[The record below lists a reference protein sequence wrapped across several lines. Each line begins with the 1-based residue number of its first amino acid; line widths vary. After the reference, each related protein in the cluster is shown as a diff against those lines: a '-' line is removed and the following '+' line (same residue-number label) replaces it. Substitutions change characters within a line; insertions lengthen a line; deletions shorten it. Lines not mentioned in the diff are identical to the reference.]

1 MNKMQKLTCAKV
13 LKVIFYLL
21 GFPLLMLFVAKDSMI
36 FFNEGAFSE
45 TAKNGITAALVLWAG
60 FTLLQIGLYLVLKK
74 QQAVRTIILVILAVA
89 LMLAPIAGLDI
100 RNEKELDKIRT
111 EYSDKGVKVENYSLQ
126 KQWFNALS
134 ANKRESGYAY
144 KLNERVDNVIRTYG
158 LSEYYPKM
166 YRERT
171 QLNTAVAYYQ
181 VGGLDGEM
189 IKVTGDNIDGLFDSL
204 KAQSPYAYNPNGLL
218 YDGYIFGVENAL
230 ELLIKYNEYAKLT
243 VYRRSSTYIGTEK
256 YADAFKE
263 GCYVLKDGAYVTMK
277 AAGEAFCKQPGTI
290 YYEKLSIADAY
301 KAMVKDIKDSE
312 TNSSKYESDAW
323 YNYFNDNTEI
333 LDTRTGKMTNY
344 STLRIEEDNYRLTD
358 SRLNAVLG
366 TLFEY
371 LGMNPAINKLLNGLN
386 LDGIIGLVNALLQE
400 NGADLTSGDIGNVVS
415 QLLYGYNNG
424 KGGETTGLAYPVQ
437 YLFGNLNLSDKN
449 VFKSTGETAY
459 EYDDEGHLVYEV
471 DASGNTTDIP
481 KLTGKT
487 GTVYVITYSDS
498 GKKNPDGTP
507 ILNATVNRAEFDTT
521 KMSPLPEKAADI
533 KTGTVYTTG
542 DIFKEVKLN
551 ANYSAY
557 VENLEKNKNP
567 NTAALVDIIKSLQPA
582 LGLVGGLL
590 NLNDIIGGLVS
601 GLDVSA
607 ILAKIAP
614 DLDLNAILTQILSKI
629 DLTGVTVEGVQ
640 KLLDT
645 VLGEL
650 SFYSHPLL
658 KKCWQSDFVS
668 DTDKALATTAGTTVD
683 MSDYAWVK
691 YTCEDFGITSGCAL
705 AAKGGLLTGKTIGNG
720 TSADAAISLADC
732 YQLQAD
738 IAYQPEMYPLLA
750 ARRYFSIWAG
760 ILAMS
765 IFLST
770 YFHNKER
777 LYAYEIAL
785 NGGEY

>member
-45 TAKNGITAALVLWAG
+45 TAKNGITAALILWAG

-144 KLNERVDNVIRTYG
+144 KLNDRVDNVIRTYG

-189 IKVTGDNIDGLFDSL
+189 IKVTGDNINGLFDSL

-371 LGMNPAINKLLNGLN
+371 LGMNPAINKLLDSLKAQQL
-386 LDGIIGLVNALLQE
+386 LDLVNSLLKE
-400 NGADLTSGDIGNVVS
+400 NGADLSSGDIGNVVS

-424 KGGETTGLAYPVQ
+424 KEGGETTGLALPAQ
-437 YLFGNLNLSDKN
+437 YLFGNLDFTSKE
-449 VFKSTGETAY
+449 VYKSTGKNAFKVGALA
-459 EYDDEGHLVYEV
+459 DEV
-471 DASGNTTDIP
+471 
-481 KLTGKT
+481 
-487 GTVYVITYSDS
+487 VYVTTYSDS
-498 GKKNPDGTP
+498 GEVNDDGTP
-507 ILNATVNRAEFDTT
+507 ILTAKITRETFDAATMKQRPTTNAEIVLGQ
-521 KMSPLPEKAADI
+521 K
-533 KTGTVYTTG
+533 YTTG
-542 DIFKEVKLN
+542 DTYAKTDLGTAYTAYKTKLE
-551 ANYSAY
+551 SD
-557 VENLEKNKNP
+557 NKNP

-590 NLNDIIGGLVS
+590 NLNDIIGGLVP
-601 GLDVSA
+601 GLDVA
-607 ILAKIAP
+607 RILKAIAP
-614 DLDLNAILTQILSKI
+614 DLDLNAILTQVLGKI
-629 DLTGVTVEGVQ
+629 DLTGVTVGDVQ
-640 KLLDT
+640 ELLDT

-720 TSADAAISLADC
+720 TPADAAISLADC

-738 IAYQPEMYPLLA
+738 IAYQPDMYPLLA

-770 YFHNKER
+770 YFHNKEK

>member
-89 LMLAPIAGLDI
+89 LMLAPIAGLDV

-134 ANKRESGYAY
+134 ADKRKSGYAY
-144 KLNERVDNVIRTYG
+144 LLNERVDNVIKTYG

-171 QLNTAVAYYQ
+171 QFNTAVAYYQ

-204 KAQSPYAYNPNGLL
+204 QSQSPYAYNPNGLL

-243 VYRRSSTYIGTEK
+243 VYRPTK
-256 YADAFKE
+256 YTVADYAEAFNA

-277 AAGEAFCKQPGTI
+277 AAGETFSKQPGTV
-290 YYEKLSIADAY
+290 YYEKLAIADAY
-301 KAMVKDIKDSE
+301 KKMVSE
-312 TNSSKYESDAW
+312 IEESATNASAYESDAW
-323 YNYFNDNTEI
+323 YNYTNDITEI
-333 LDTRTGKMTNY
+333 LDTRSGKMTNY

-371 LGMNPAINKLLNGLN
+371 LGMNPAINKLLDSLKAQQL
-386 LDGIIGLVNALLQE
+386 LDLVNSLLKE
-400 NGADLTSGDIGNVVS
+400 NSADLSSGDIGNVVS

-424 KGGETTGLAYPVQ
+424 KGGETTGLALPVQ
-437 YLFGNLNLSDKN
+437 YLFGNLDFTSKE
-449 VFKSTGETAY
+449 VYKSTGKNAFKVGALA
-459 EYDDEGHLVYEV
+459 DEV
-471 DASGNTTDIP
+471 
-481 KLTGKT
+481 
-487 GTVYVITYSDS
+487 VYVTTYTDS
-498 GKKNPDGTP
+498 GEVNDDGTP
-507 ILNATVNRAEFDTT
+507 VLTAKITREAFDAATMKQSPKTIAEIV
-521 KMSPLPEKAADI
+521 PEQK
-533 KTGTVYTTG
+533 YTTG
-542 DIFKEVKLN
+542 DTYAKTKLGT
-551 ANYSAY
+551 AY
-557 VENLEKNKNP
+557 TAYKTKLESDNNNP

-590 NLNDIIGGLVS
+590 NLNDIIGGLVP
-601 GLDVSA
+601 GLDIPA
-607 ILAKIAP
+607 ILKAIAP
-614 DLDLNAILTQILSKI
+614 DLDLNAILTQVLSKI
-629 DLTGVTVEGVQ
+629 DLTGVTVDDVQ

-683 MSDYAWVK
+683 MSDYAWIK

-705 AAKGGLLTGKTIGNG
+705 VAKGGLLTGKTIGNG

-738 IAYQPEMYPLLA
+738 IAYQPNMYPLLA

-770 YFHNKER
+770 YFHNKEK

>member
-74 QQAVRTIILVILAVA
+74 QQAARTIILVILAVA
-89 LMLAPIAGLDI
+89 LMLAPVAGLDI

-134 ANKRESGYAY
+134 ADKRESGYAY

-204 KAQSPYAYNPNGLL
+204 QSQSPYAYNPNGLL

-243 VYRRSSTYIGTEK
+243 VYRPTK
-256 YADAFKE
+256 YTVADYAEAFNA
-263 GCYVLKDGAYVTMK
+263 GCYVIKDGAYVTMK
-277 AAGEAFCKQPGTI
+277 AAGETFSKQPGTI
-290 YYEKLSIADAY
+290 YYESLSIADAY
-301 KAMVKDIKDSE
+301 KKMVSE
-312 TNSSKYESDAW
+312 IEESATNASAYESDAW
-323 YNYFNDNTEI
+323 YNYTNDITEI

-371 LGMNPAINKLLNGLN
+371 LGMNPAINKLLDSLKAQQL
-386 LDGIIGLVNALLQE
+386 LDLVNSLLKD
-400 NGADLTSGDIGNVVS
+400 NDADLSSGDIGNVVS

-424 KGGETTGLAYPVQ
+424 KGGETTGLALPAQ
-437 YLFGNLNLSDKN
+437 YLFGNLNFTSKE
-449 VFKSTGETAY
+449 VYKSTGKNAFKVGATA
-459 EYDDEGHLVYEV
+459 DEV
-471 DASGNTTDIP
+471 
-481 KLTGKT
+481 
-487 GTVYVITYSDS
+487 VYVTTYTDT
-498 GKKNPDGTP
+498 GEVNDDGTP
-507 ILNATVNRAEFDTT
+507 VLTAKITREAFDNATM
-521 KMSPLPEKAADI
+521 KQPP
-533 KTGTVYTTG
+533 KTNEEIVPGQKYTTG
-542 DIFKEVKLN
+542 DTYAKTDLGTAYTAYKTKLE
-551 ANYSAY
+551 SD
-557 VENLEKNKNP
+557 NKNP

-590 NLNDIIGGLVS
+590 DLNDIIGGLVP
-601 GLDVSA
+601 GLDVA
-607 ILAKIAP
+607 GILKAIAP
-614 DLDLNAILTQILSKI
+614 DLDLNAILTQILGKI

-668 DTDKALATTAGTTVD
+668 DTDKALATTSGTTVD

-770 YFHNKER
+770 YFHNKEK

>member
-74 QQAVRTIILVILAVA
+74 QQAVRTIILVVLAVA

-134 ANKRESGYAY
+134 ADKRESGYAY

-189 IKVTGDNIDGLFDSL
+189 IKVTGENINGLFDSL
-204 KAQSPYAYNPNGLL
+204 KTQSPYAYNPNGLL
-218 YDGYIFGVENAL
+218 YDGYVFGVENAL

-243 VYRRSSTYIGTEK
+243 VYRPTK
-256 YADAFKE
+256 YTVADYAEAFSA
-263 GCYVLKDGAYVTMK
+263 GCYVIKDGAYVTMK
-277 AAGEAFCKQPGTI
+277 AAGETFSKQPGTV
-290 YYEKLSIADAY
+290 YYEKLAIADAY
-301 KAMVKDIKDSE
+301 KKMVSE
-312 TNSSKYESDAW
+312 IEESATNASAYESDAW
-323 YNYFNDNTEI
+323 YNYTNDITEI

-371 LGMNPAINKLLNGLN
+371 LGMNPAINKLLDSLKAQQL
-386 LDGIIGLVNALLQE
+386 LDLVNSLLQE
-400 NGADLTSGDIGNVVS
+400 NGADLSSGDIGNVVS

-424 KGGETTGLAYPVQ
+424 KGGETTGLALPAQ
-437 YLFGNLNLSDKN
+437 YLFGNLDFTSKE
-449 VFKSTGETAY
+449 VYKSTGKNAFKVGALA
-459 EYDDEGHLVYEV
+459 DEV
-471 DASGNTTDIP
+471 
-481 KLTGKT
+481 
-487 GTVYVITYSDS
+487 VYVTTYTDS
-498 GKKNPDGTP
+498 GEVNDDGTP
-507 ILNATVNRAEFDTT
+507 VLTAKITREAFDNATMKQLPKTSAEIV
-521 KMSPLPEKAADI
+521 PEQK
-533 KTGTVYTTG
+533 YTTG
-542 DIFKEVKLN
+542 DTYAKTKLGT
-551 ANYSAY
+551 AY
-557 VENLEKNKNP
+557 TAYKTKLESDNKNP

-590 NLNDIIGGLVS
+590 DLNDIIGGLVP
-601 GLDVSA
+601 GLDVA
-607 ILAKIAP
+607 GILKAIAP
-614 DLDLNAILTQILSKI
+614 DLDLNAILTQILGKI

-705 AAKGGLLTGKTIGNG
+705 VAKGGLLTGKTIGNG

-738 IAYQPEMYPLLA
+738 IAYQPDMYPLLA

-770 YFHNKER
+770 YFHNKEK

>member
-134 ANKRESGYAY
+134 ADKRESGYAY
-144 KLNERVDNVIRTYG
+144 KLNDRVDNVIRTYG

-189 IKVTGDNIDGLFDSL
+189 IKVTGDNINGLFDSL
-204 KAQSPYAYNPNGLL
+204 KTQSPYAYNPNGLL

-243 VYRRSSTYIGTEK
+243 VYRPTK
-256 YADAFKE
+256 YTVADYAEAFSA
-263 GCYVLKDGAYVTMK
+263 GCYVINNDGAYVTMK

-290 YYEKLSIADAY
+290 YYEQLAIADAY
-301 KAMVKDIKDSE
+301 KKMVSE
-312 TNSSKYESDAW
+312 IEESATNASAYESDAW
-323 YNYFNDNTEI
+323 YNYTNDITEI

-371 LGMNPAINKLLNGLN
+371 LGMNPAINKLLDSLKAQQL
-386 LDGIIGLVNALLQE
+386 LDLVNSLLKE
-400 NGADLTSGDIGNVVS
+400 NGADLSSGDIGNVVS

-424 KGGETTGLAYPVQ
+424 KGGETTGLALPAQ
-437 YLFGNLNLSDKN
+437 YLFGNLDFTSKE
-449 VFKSTGETAY
+449 VYKSTGKNAFKVGATA
-459 EYDDEGHLVYEV
+459 DEV
-471 DASGNTTDIP
+471 
-481 KLTGKT
+481 
-487 GTVYVITYSDS
+487 VYVTTYTDS
-498 GKKNPDGTP
+498 GEVNDDGTP
-507 ILNATVNRAEFDTT
+507 VLTAKITREAFDNATMKQLPKTSAEIV
-521 KMSPLPEKAADI
+521 PEQK
-533 KTGTVYTTG
+533 YTTG
-542 DIFKEVKLN
+542 DTYAKTKLGT
-551 ANYSAY
+551 AY
-557 VENLEKNKNP
+557 TAYKTKLESDNKNP

-590 NLNDIIGGLVS
+590 DLNDIIGGLVP
-601 GLDVSA
+601 GLDVA
-607 ILAKIAP
+607 GILKAIAP
-614 DLDLNAILTQILSKI
+614 DLDLNAILTQILGKI

-738 IAYQPEMYPLLA
+738 IAYQPDMYPLLA

-770 YFHNKER
+770 YFHNKEK

>member
-74 QQAVRTIILVILAVA
+74 QQAVRTIILVVLAVA

-134 ANKRESGYAY
+134 ADKRESGYAY

-189 IKVTGDNIDGLFDSL
+189 IKVTGENINGLFDSL
-204 KAQSPYAYNPNGLL
+204 KTQSPYAYNPNGLL
-218 YDGYIFGVENAL
+218 YDGYVFGVENAL

-243 VYRRSSTYIGTEK
+243 VYRPTK
-256 YADAFKE
+256 YTVADYAEAFSA
-263 GCYVLKDGAYVTMK
+263 GCYVIKDGAYVTMK
-277 AAGEAFCKQPGTI
+277 AAGETFSKQPGTI
-290 YYEKLSIADAY
+290 YYESLSIADAY
-301 KAMVKDIKDSE
+301 KKMVSE
-312 TNSSKYESDAW
+312 IEESATNASAYESDAW
-323 YNYFNDNTEI
+323 YNYTNDITEI

-371 LGMNPAINKLLNGLN
+371 LGMNPAINKLLDSLKAQQL
-386 LDGIIGLVNALLQE
+386 LDLVNSLLKE
-400 NGADLTSGDIGNVVS
+400 NGADLSSGDIGNVVS

-424 KGGETTGLAYPVQ
+424 KGGETTGLALPAQ
-437 YLFGNLNLSDKN
+437 YLFGNLDFTSKE
-449 VFKSTGETAY
+449 VYKSTGKNAFKVGALA
-459 EYDDEGHLVYEV
+459 DEV
-471 DASGNTTDIP
+471 
-481 KLTGKT
+481 
-487 GTVYVITYSDS
+487 VYVTTYTDS
-498 GKKNPDGTP
+498 GEVNDDGTP
-507 ILNATVNRAEFDTT
+507 VLTAKITREAFDNATMKQLPKTSAEIV
-521 KMSPLPEKAADI
+521 PEQK
-533 KTGTVYTTG
+533 YTTG
-542 DIFKEVKLN
+542 DTYAKTKLGT
-551 ANYSAY
+551 AY
-557 VENLEKNKNP
+557 TAYKTKLESDNKNP

-590 NLNDIIGGLVS
+590 DLNDIIGGLVP
-601 GLDVSA
+601 GLDVA
-607 ILAKIAP
+607 GILKAIAP
-614 DLDLNAILTQILSKI
+614 DLDLNAILTQILGKI

-738 IAYQPEMYPLLA
+738 IAYQPDMYPLLA

-770 YFHNKER
+770 YFHNKEK

>member
-74 QQAVRTIILVILAVA
+74 QQAARTIILVILAVT
-89 LMLAPIAGLDI
+89 LMLAPVAGLDA

-126 KQWFNALS
+126 KQWFNAIS

-181 VGGLDGEM
+181 IGGLDGEM

-204 KAQSPYAYNPNGLL
+204 QSQSPYAYNPNGLL

-243 VYRRSSTYIGTEK
+243 VYRPTK
-256 YADAFKE
+256 YTVADYAEAFNA
-263 GCYVLKDGAYVTMK
+263 GCYVIKDGAYVTMK
-277 AAGEAFCKQPGTI
+277 AAGETFSKQPGTI
-290 YYEKLSIADAY
+290 YYESLSIADAY
-301 KAMVKDIKDSE
+301 KKMVSE
-312 TNSSKYESDAW
+312 IEESATNASAYESDAW
-323 YNYFNDNTEI
+323 YNYTNDITEI

-371 LGMNPAINKLLNGLN
+371 LGMNPAINKLLDSLKAQQL
-386 LDGIIGLVNALLQE
+386 LDLVNSLLKD
-400 NGADLTSGDIGNVVS
+400 NDADLSSGDIGNVVS

-424 KGGETTGLAYPVQ
+424 KGGETTGLALPAQ
-437 YLFGNLNLSDKN
+437 YLFGNLNFTSKE
-449 VFKSTGETAY
+449 VYKSTGKNAFKVGATA
-459 EYDDEGHLVYEV
+459 DEV
-471 DASGNTTDIP
+471 
-481 KLTGKT
+481 
-487 GTVYVITYSDS
+487 VYVTTYTDT
-498 GKKNPDGTP
+498 GEVNDDGTP
-507 ILNATVNRAEFDTT
+507 VLTAKITREAFDNATM
-521 KMSPLPEKAADI
+521 KQPP
-533 KTGTVYTTG
+533 KTNEEIVPGQKYTTG
-542 DIFKEVKLN
+542 DTYAKTDLGTAYTAYKTKLE
-551 ANYSAY
+551 SD
-557 VENLEKNKNP
+557 NKNP

-590 NLNDIIGGLVS
+590 DLNDIIGGLVP
-601 GLDVSA
+601 GLDVA
-607 ILAKIAP
+607 GILKTIAP
-614 DLDLNAILTQILSKI
+614 DLDLNAILTQILGKI

-705 AAKGGLLTGKTIGNG
+705 IAKGGLLTGKTIGNG

-770 YFHNKER
+770 YFHNKEK

>member
-74 QQAVRTIILVILAVA
+74 QQAARTIILVILAVA
-89 LMLAPIAGLDI
+89 LMLAPVAGLDI

-134 ANKRESGYAY
+134 ADKRESGYAY

-204 KAQSPYAYNPNGLL
+204 QSQSPYAYNPNGLL

-243 VYRRSSTYIGTEK
+243 VYRPTK
-256 YADAFKE
+256 YTVADYAEAFSA
-263 GCYVLKDGAYVTMK
+263 GCYVIKDGAYVTMK
-277 AAGEAFCKQPGTI
+277 AAGETFSKQPGTV
-290 YYEKLSIADAY
+290 YYEKLAIADAY
-301 KAMVKDIKDSE
+301 KKMVSE
-312 TNSSKYESDAW
+312 IEESATNASAYESDAW
-323 YNYFNDNTEI
+323 YNYTNDITEI
-333 LDTRTGKMTNY
+333 LDTRSGKMTNY

-371 LGMNPAINKLLNGLN
+371 LGMNPAINKLLDSLKAQQL
-386 LDGIIGLVNALLQE
+386 LDLVNSLLKE
-400 NGADLTSGDIGNVVS
+400 NGADLSSGDIGNVVS

-424 KGGETTGLAYPVQ
+424 KGGETTGLALPAQ
-437 YLFGNLNLSDKN
+437 YLFGNLNFTSKE
-449 VFKSTGETAY
+449 VYKSTGKNAFKVGATA
-459 EYDDEGHLVYEV
+459 DEV
-471 DASGNTTDIP
+471 
-481 KLTGKT
+481 
-487 GTVYVITYSDS
+487 VYVTTYTDT
-498 GKKNPDGTP
+498 GEVNDDGTP
-507 ILNATVNRAEFDTT
+507 VLTAKITREAFDNATM
-521 KMSPLPEKAADI
+521 KQPP
-533 KTGTVYTTG
+533 KTNEEIVPGQKYTTG
-542 DIFKEVKLN
+542 DTYAKTKLGT
-551 ANYSAY
+551 AY
-557 VENLEKNKNP
+557 TAYKTKLESDNKNP

-590 NLNDIIGGLVS
+590 DLNDIIGGLVP
-601 GLDVSA
+601 GLDVA
-607 ILAKIAP
+607 GILKAIAP
-614 DLDLNAILTQILSKI
+614 DLDLNAILTQILGKI

-738 IAYQPEMYPLLA
+738 IAYQPDMYPLLA

-770 YFHNKER
+770 YFHNKEK

>member
-74 QQAVRTIILVILAVA
+74 QQAARTIILVILAVT
-89 LMLAPIAGLDI
+89 LMLAPVAGLDA

-126 KQWFNALS
+126 KQWFNAIS

-144 KLNERVDNVIRTYG
+144 KLNDRVDNVIRTYG

-189 IKVTGDNIDGLFDSL
+189 IKVTADNISGLFDSL
-204 KAQSPYAYNPNGLL
+204 KTQSPYAYNPNGLL

-243 VYRRSSTYIGTEK
+243 VYRPTK
-256 YADAFKE
+256 YTVADYAEAFSA
-263 GCYVLKDGAYVTMK
+263 GCYVIKDGAYVTMK
-277 AAGEAFCKQPGTI
+277 AAGETFSKQPGTI
-290 YYEKLSIADAY
+290 YYEQLAIADAY
-301 KAMVKDIKDSE
+301 KKMVSE
-312 TNSSKYESDAW
+312 IEESATNASAYESDAW
-323 YNYFNDNTEI
+323 YNYTNDITEI

-371 LGMNPAINKLLNGLN
+371 LGMNPAINKLLDSLKAQQL
-386 LDGIIGLVNALLQE
+386 LDLVNSLLKD
-400 NGADLTSGDIGNVVS
+400 NDADLSSGDIGNVVS

-424 KGGETTGLAYPVQ
+424 KGGETTGLALPAQ
-437 YLFGNLNLSDKN
+437 YLFGNLDFTSKE
-449 VFKSTGETAY
+449 VYKSTGKNAFKVGATA
-459 EYDDEGHLVYEV
+459 DEV
-471 DASGNTTDIP
+471 
-481 KLTGKT
+481 
-487 GTVYVITYSDS
+487 VYVTTYTDT
-498 GKKNPDGTP
+498 GEVNDDGTP
-507 ILNATVNRAEFDTT
+507 VLTAKITREAFDNATM
-521 KMSPLPEKAADI
+521 KQSP
-533 KTGTVYTTG
+533 KTNEEIVPGQKYTTG
-542 DIFKEVKLN
+542 DTYAKTDLGTAYTAYKTKLE
-551 ANYSAY
+551 SD
-557 VENLEKNKNP
+557 NKNP

-590 NLNDIIGGLVS
+590 DLNDIIGGLVP
-601 GLDVSA
+601 GLDVA
-607 ILAKIAP
+607 GILKAIAP
-614 DLDLNAILTQILSKI
+614 DLDLNAILTQILGKI

-650 SFYSHPLL
+650 SFCSHPLL

-705 AAKGGLLTGKTIGNG
+705 IAKGGLLTGKTIGNG

-738 IAYQPEMYPLLA
+738 IAYQPDMYPLLA

-770 YFHNKER
+770 YFHNKEK

>member
-89 LMLAPIAGLDI
+89 LMLAPIAGLDV

-134 ANKRESGYAY
+134 ADKRKSGYAY
-144 KLNERVDNVIRTYG
+144 LLNERVDNVIKTYG

-166 YRERT
+166 YRERP
-171 QLNTAVAYYQ
+171 QHNTAVAYYQ

-204 KAQSPYAYNPNGLL
+204 QSQSPYAYNPNGLL

-243 VYRRSSTYIGTEK
+243 VYRPTK
-256 YADAFKE
+256 YTVADYAEAFNA

-277 AAGEAFCKQPGTI
+277 AAGETFSKQPGTV
-290 YYEKLSIADAY
+290 YYEKLAIADAY
-301 KAMVKDIKDSE
+301 KKMVSEIKESA
-312 TNSSKYESDAW
+312 TNASAYESDAW
-323 YNYFNDNTEI
+323 YNYTNDITEI

-371 LGMNPAINKLLNGLN
+371 LGMNPAINKLLDSLKAQQL
-386 LDGIIGLVNALLQE
+386 LDLINSLLKE
-400 NGADLTSGDIGNVVS
+400 NSADLSSGDIGNVVS

-424 KGGETTGLAYPVQ
+424 KGGETTGLALPVQ
-437 YLFGNLNLSDKN
+437 YLFGNLDFTSKE
-449 VFKSTGETAY
+449 VYKSTGKNAFKVGALA
-459 EYDDEGHLVYEV
+459 DEV
-471 DASGNTTDIP
+471 
-481 KLTGKT
+481 
-487 GTVYVITYSDS
+487 VYVTTYTDS
-498 GKKNPDGTP
+498 GEVNDDGTP
-507 ILNATVNRAEFDTT
+507 VLTAKITREAFDNATM
-521 KMSPLPEKAADI
+521 KQLP
-533 KTGTVYTTG
+533 KTNEEIVPGQKYTTG
-542 DIFKEVKLN
+542 DTYAKTKLGT
-551 ANYSAY
+551 AY
-557 VENLEKNKNP
+557 TAYKTKLESDNKNP

-590 NLNDIIGGLVS
+590 DLNDIIGGLVP
-601 GLDVSA
+601 GLDVA
-607 ILAKIAP
+607 GILKAIAP
-614 DLDLNAILTQILSKI
+614 DLDLNAILTQILGKI

-650 SFYSHPLL
+650 SFCSHPLL

-668 DTDKALATTAGTTVD
+668 DSDKALATTAGTTVD

-705 AAKGGLLTGKTIGNG
+705 VAKGGLLTGKTIGNG

-738 IAYQPEMYPLLA
+738 IAYQPNMYPLLA

-770 YFHNKER
+770 YFHNKEK

>member
-74 QQAVRTIILVILAVA
+74 QQAARTIILVVLAVA
-89 LMLAPIAGLDI
+89 LMLAPVAGLDI

-126 KQWFNALS
+126 KQWFNAIS
-134 ANKRESGYAY
+134 ANKRTSGYAY

-204 KAQSPYAYNPNGLL
+204 QSQSPYAYNPNGLL

-243 VYRRSSTYIGTEK
+243 VYRPTK
-256 YADAFKE
+256 YTVADYAEAFNA
-263 GCYVLKDGAYVTMK
+263 GCYVIKDGAYVTMK
-277 AAGEAFCKQPGTI
+277 AAGETFSKQPGTI
-290 YYEKLSIADAY
+290 YYESLSIADAY
-301 KAMVKDIKDSE
+301 KKMVSE
-312 TNSSKYESDAW
+312 IEESATNASAYESDAW
-323 YNYFNDNTEI
+323 YNYTNDITEI

-371 LGMNPAINKLLNGLN
+371 LGMNPAINKLLDSLKAQQL
-386 LDGIIGLVNALLQE
+386 LDLVNSLLKD
-400 NGADLTSGDIGNVVS
+400 NDADLSSGDIGNVVS

-424 KGGETTGLAYPVQ
+424 KGGETTGLALPAQ
-437 YLFGNLNLSDKN
+437 YLFGNLDFTSKE
-449 VFKSTGETAY
+449 VYKSTGKNAFKVGATA
-459 EYDDEGHLVYEV
+459 DEV
-471 DASGNTTDIP
+471 
-481 KLTGKT
+481 
-487 GTVYVITYSDS
+487 VYVTTYTDTGEVNDDGSPVLTATITREAFD
-498 GKKNPDGTP
+498 
-507 ILNATVNRAEFDTT
+507 NATMKQPPKTSAEIVPGQ
-521 KMSPLPEKAADI
+521 K
-533 KTGTVYTTG
+533 YTTG
-542 DIFKEVKLN
+542 DTYAKTKLGT
-551 ANYSAY
+551 AY
-557 VENLEKNKNP
+557 TAYKTKLESDNKNP

-590 NLNDIIGGLVS
+590 DLNDIIGGLVP
-601 GLDVSA
+601 GLDVA
-607 ILAKIAP
+607 GILKAIAP
-614 DLDLNAILTQILSKI
+614 DLDLNAILTQILGKI

-738 IAYQPEMYPLLA
+738 IAYQPDMYPLLA

-770 YFHNKER
+770 YFHNKEK

>member
-144 KLNERVDNVIRTYG
+144 KLNDRVDNVIRTYG

-204 KAQSPYAYNPNGLL
+204 QSQSPYAYNPNGLL

-243 VYRRSSTYIGTEK
+243 VYRPTK
-256 YADAFKE
+256 YTVADYAEAFNA
-263 GCYVLKDGAYVTMK
+263 GCYVIKDGAYVTMK
-277 AAGEAFCKQPGTI
+277 AAGETFSKQPGTI
-290 YYEKLSIADAY
+290 YYESLSIADAY
-301 KAMVKDIKDSE
+301 KKMVSE
-312 TNSSKYESDAW
+312 IEESATNASAYESDAW
-323 YNYFNDNTEI
+323 YNYTNDITEI

-371 LGMNPAINKLLNGLN
+371 LGMNPAINKLLDSLKAQQL
-386 LDGIIGLVNALLQE
+386 LDLVNSLLKD
-400 NGADLTSGDIGNVVS
+400 NDADLSSGDIGNVVS

-424 KGGETTGLAYPVQ
+424 KGGETTGLALPAQ
-437 YLFGNLNLSDKN
+437 YLFGNLNFTSKE
-449 VFKSTGETAY
+449 VYKSTGKNAFKVGATA
-459 EYDDEGHLVYEV
+459 DEV
-471 DASGNTTDIP
+471 
-481 KLTGKT
+481 
-487 GTVYVITYSDS
+487 VYVTTYTDS
-498 GKKNPDGTP
+498 GEVNDDGTP
-507 ILNATVNRAEFDTT
+507 VLTAKITREAFDNATMKQLPKTSAEIVPGQ
-521 KMSPLPEKAADI
+521 K
-533 KTGTVYTTG
+533 YTTG
-542 DIFKEVKLN
+542 DTYAKTKLGT
-551 ANYSAY
+551 AY
-557 VENLEKNKNP
+557 TAYKTKLESDNKNP

-590 NLNDIIGGLVS
+590 DLNDIIGGLVPE
-601 GLDVSA
+601 LDVA
-607 ILAKIAP
+607 GILKAIAP
-614 DLDLNAILTQILSKI
+614 DLDLNAILTQILGKI

-705 AAKGGLLTGKTIGNG
+705 VAKGGLLTGKTIGNG

-770 YFHNKER
+770 YFHNKEK

>member
-218 YDGYIFGVENAL
+218 YDGYIFGVENVL

-243 VYRRSSTYIGTEK
+243 VYRPTK
-256 YADAFKE
+256 YTVADYAEAFNA
-263 GCYVLKDGAYVTMK
+263 GCYVINNDGAYVTMK
-277 AAGEAFCKQPGTI
+277 AAGETFCKQPGTI
-290 YYEKLSIADAY
+290 YYEQLAIADAY
-301 KAMVKDIKDSE
+301 KKMVSE
-312 TNSSKYESDAW
+312 IEASATNASAYESDAW
-323 YNYFNDNTEI
+323 YNYTNDITKIFDPRVKSNIE
-333 LDTRTGKMTNY
+333 DENY
-344 STLRIEEDNYRLTD
+344 TVYSKLRIEEDNYRLTD

-371 LGMNPAINKLLNGLN
+371 LGMNPAINKLLDSLKAQQL
-386 LDGIIGLVNALLQE
+386 LDLVNSLLKE
-400 NGADLTSGDIGNVVS
+400 NGADLSSGDIGNVVS

-424 KGGETTGLAYPVQ
+424 KGGETTGLALPAQ
-437 YLFGNLNLSDKN
+437 YLFGNLNFTSKE
-449 VFKSTGETAY
+449 VYKSTGKNAFKVGALA
-459 EYDDEGHLVYEV
+459 DEV
-471 DASGNTTDIP
+471 
-481 KLTGKT
+481 
-487 GTVYVITYSDS
+487 VYVTTYTDS
-498 GKKNPDGTP
+498 GEVNDDGTP
-507 ILNATVNRAEFDTT
+507 ILTAKITRETFDNATMKQPPKTNAEIVPGQ
-521 KMSPLPEKAADI
+521 K
-533 KTGTVYTTG
+533 YTTG
-542 DIFKEVKLN
+542 DTYAKTDLGTAYKAYETKLKN
-551 ANYSAY
+551 D
-557 VENLEKNKNP
+557 NKNP

-607 ILAKIAP
+607 ILKAIAP

-640 KLLDT
+640 KILDT

-720 TSADAAISLADC
+720 TPADAAISLADC

>member
-218 YDGYIFGVENAL
+218 YDGYIFGVENVL

-243 VYRRSSTYIGTEK
+243 VYRPTK
-256 YADAFKE
+256 YTVADYAEAFNA
-263 GCYVLKDGAYVTMK
+263 GCYVINNDGAYVTMK
-277 AAGEAFCKQPGTI
+277 SAGETFCKQPDTI
-290 YYEKLSIADAY
+290 YYEQLAIADAY
-301 KAMVKDIKDSE
+301 KKMVSE
-312 TNSSKYESDAW
+312 IEASATNASAYASDAW
-323 YNYFNDNTEI
+323 YNYTNDITEI

-371 LGMNPAINKLLNGLN
+371 LGMNPAINKLLDSLKAQQL
-386 LDGIIGLVNALLQE
+386 LDLVNSLLKE
-400 NGADLTSGDIGNVVS
+400 NGADLSSGDIGNVVS

-424 KGGETTGLAYPVQ
+424 KGGETTGLALPVQ
-437 YLFGNLNLSDKN
+437 YLFGNLNFTSKE
-449 VFKSTGETAY
+449 VYKSTGKNAFKVGALA
-459 EYDDEGHLVYEV
+459 DEV
-471 DASGNTTDIP
+471 
-481 KLTGKT
+481 
-487 GTVYVITYSDS
+487 VYVTTYTDS
-498 GKKNPDGTP
+498 GEVNDDGTP
-507 ILNATVNRAEFDTT
+507 ILTAKITREAFDNATMKQPPKTNAEIVPGQ
-521 KMSPLPEKAADI
+521 K
-533 KTGTVYTTG
+533 YTTG
-542 DIFKEVKLN
+542 DTYAKTDLGTAYKAYETKLKN
-551 ANYSAY
+551 D
-557 VENLEKNKNP
+557 NKNP

-607 ILAKIAP
+607 ILKAIAP

-738 IAYQPEMYPLLA
+738 IDYQPDMYPLLA

-770 YFHNKER
+770 YFHNKEK

>member
-144 KLNERVDNVIRTYG
+144 KLNDRVDNVIRTYG

-189 IKVTGDNIDGLFDSL
+189 IKVTGDNINGLFDSL

-243 VYRRSSTYIGTEK
+243 VYRPTK
-256 YADAFKE
+256 YTVADYAEAFNA
-263 GCYVLKDGAYVTMK
+263 GCYVIKDGAYVTMK
-277 AAGEAFCKQPGTI
+277 AAGETFCKQPGTI
-290 YYEKLSIADAY
+290 YYEQLAIADAY
-301 KAMVKDIKDSE
+301 KKMVSE
-312 TNSSKYESDAW
+312 IEESATNASAYASDAW
-323 YNYFNDNTEI
+323 YNYTNDITEI

-371 LGMNPAINKLLNGLN
+371 LGMNPAINKLLDSLKAQQL
-386 LDGIIGLVNALLQE
+386 LDLVNSLLKE
-400 NGADLTSGDIGNVVS
+400 NGADLSSGDIGNVVS

-424 KGGETTGLAYPVQ
+424 KGGETTGLALPAQ
-437 YLFGNLNLSDKN
+437 YLFGNLNFTSKE
-449 VFKSTGETAY
+449 VYKSTGKNAFKVVATAA
-459 EYDDEGHLVYEV
+459 DE
-471 DASGNTTDIP
+471 I
-481 KLTGKT
+481 
-487 GTVYVITYSDS
+487 VYVTTYTDT
-498 GKKNPDGTP
+498 GEVNDDGTP
-507 ILNATVNRAEFDTT
+507 VLTATITREAFDAETMKQFPKTNAEIVPGT
-521 KMSPLPEKAADI
+521 K
-533 KTGTVYTTG
+533 YTTG
-542 DIFKEVKLN
+542 DTYAKTKLGT
-551 ANYSAY
+551 AY
-557 VENLEKNKNP
+557 TAYKTKLESDNKNP

-607 ILAKIAP
+607 ILKAIAP

-720 TSADAAISLADC
+720 TPADAAISLADC

-770 YFHNKER
+770 YFHNKEK

>member
-126 KQWFNALS
+126 KQWFNAIS
-134 ANKRESGYAY
+134 ANKRTSGYAY

-204 KAQSPYAYNPNGLL
+204 QSQSPYAYNPNGLL

-243 VYRRSSTYIGTEK
+243 VYRPTK
-256 YADAFKE
+256 YTVADYAEAFNA
-263 GCYVLKDGAYVTMK
+263 GCYVIKDGAYVTMK
-277 AAGEAFCKQPGTI
+277 AAGETFSKQPGTI
-290 YYEKLSIADAY
+290 YYESLSIADAY
-301 KAMVKDIKDSE
+301 KKMVSE
-312 TNSSKYESDAW
+312 IEESATNASAYESDAW
-323 YNYFNDNTEI
+323 YNYTNDITEI

-344 STLRIEEDNYRLTD
+344 STLRIKEDNYRLTD

-371 LGMNPAINKLLNGLN
+371 LGMNPAINKLLDSLKAQQL
-386 LDGIIGLVNALLQE
+386 LDLVNSLLKD
-400 NGADLTSGDIGNVVS
+400 NDADLSSGDIGNVVS

-424 KGGETTGLAYPVQ
+424 KGGETTGLALPAQ
-437 YLFGNLNLSDKN
+437 YLFGNLSFTSKE
-449 VFKSTGETAY
+449 VYKSTGKNAFKVGALA
-459 EYDDEGHLVYEV
+459 DE
-471 DASGNTTDIP
+471 I
-481 KLTGKT
+481 
-487 GTVYVITYSDS
+487 VYVTTYKDS
-498 GKKNPDGTP
+498 GKVNDDGTP
-507 ILNATVNRAEFDTT
+507 ILTATITREAFDNATMKQPPKTNAEIVLGQ
-521 KMSPLPEKAADI
+521 K
-533 KTGTVYTTG
+533 YTTG
-542 DIFKEVKLN
+542 DTYAKTDLGTAYTAYKTKLE
-551 ANYSAY
+551 SD
-557 VENLEKNKNP
+557 NKNPP

-590 NLNDIIGGLVS
+590 DLNDIIGGLVP
-601 GLDVSA
+601 GLDVA
-607 ILAKIAP
+607 GILKAIAP
-614 DLDLNAILTQILSKI
+614 DLDLNAILTQILGKI

-738 IAYQPEMYPLLA
+738 IAYQPDMYPLLA

-770 YFHNKER
+770 YFHNKEK

>member
-74 QQAVRTIILVILAVA
+74 QQAARTIILVVLAVA
-89 LMLAPIAGLDI
+89 LMLAPVAGLDI

-134 ANKRESGYAY
+134 ADKRESGYAY
-144 KLNERVDNVIRTYG
+144 KLNDRVDNVIRTYG

-243 VYRRSSTYIGTEK
+243 VYRPTK
-256 YADAFKE
+256 YTVADYAEAFSA
-263 GCYVLKDGAYVTMK
+263 GCYVINNDGAYVTMK

-290 YYEKLSIADAY
+290 YYEQLAIADAY
-301 KAMVKDIKDSE
+301 KKMVSE
-312 TNSSKYESDAW
+312 IEESATNASAYESDAW
-323 YNYFNDNTEI
+323 YNYTNDITEI

-371 LGMNPAINKLLNGLN
+371 LGMNPAINKLLDSLKAQQL
-386 LDGIIGLVNALLQE
+386 LDLVNSLLKD
-400 NGADLTSGDIGNVVS
+400 NDADLSSGDIGNVVS

-424 KGGETTGLAYPVQ
+424 KGGETTGLALPAQ
-437 YLFGNLNLSDKN
+437 YLFGNLSFTSKE
-449 VFKSTGETAY
+449 VYKSTGKNAFKVGALA
-459 EYDDEGHLVYEV
+459 DE
-471 DASGNTTDIP
+471 I
-481 KLTGKT
+481 
-487 GTVYVITYSDS
+487 VYVTTYKDS
-498 GKKNPDGTP
+498 GKVNDDGTP
-507 ILNATVNRAEFDTT
+507 ILTATITREAFDAATMKQPPKTNAEIVPGQ
-521 KMSPLPEKAADI
+521 K
-533 KTGTVYTTG
+533 YTTG
-542 DIFKEVKLN
+542 DTYAKTKLGT
-551 ANYSAY
+551 AY
-557 VENLEKNKNP
+557 TAYKTKLESDNKNP

-590 NLNDIIGGLVS
+590 DLNDIIGGLVP
-601 GLDVSA
+601 GLDVA
-607 ILAKIAP
+607 GILKAIAP
-614 DLDLNAILTQILSKI
+614 DLDLNAILTQILGKI

-738 IAYQPEMYPLLA
+738 IAYQPDMYPLLA

-770 YFHNKER
+770 YFHNKEK

>member
-144 KLNERVDNVIRTYG
+144 KLNDRVDNVIRTYG

-218 YDGYIFGVENAL
+218 YDGYIFGVENVL

-243 VYRRSSTYIGTEK
+243 VYRPTK
-256 YADAFKE
+256 YTVADYAEAFNA
-263 GCYVLKDGAYVTMK
+263 GCYVIKDGAYVTMK
-277 AAGEAFCKQPGTI
+277 AAGETFCKQPGTI
-290 YYEKLSIADAY
+290 YYEQLAIADAY
-301 KAMVKDIKDSE
+301 KKMVSE
-312 TNSSKYESDAW
+312 IEASATNASAYASDAW
-323 YNYFNDNTEI
+323 YNYTHDFTEI
-333 LDTRTGKMTNY
+333 LDTRSGEMTTY
-344 STLRIEEDNYRLTD
+344 SKLRVEEDNYRLTD

-371 LGMNPAINKLLNGLN
+371 LGMNPAINKLLDSLKAQQL
-386 LDGIIGLVNALLQE
+386 LDLVNSLLKE
-400 NGADLTSGDIGNVVS
+400 NGADLSSGDIGNVVS

-424 KGGETTGLAYPVQ
+424 KGGETTGLALPAQ
-437 YLFGNLNLSDKN
+437 YLFGNLNFTSKE
-449 VFKSTGETAY
+449 VYKSTGKNAFKVGALA
-459 EYDDEGHLVYEV
+459 DEV
-471 DASGNTTDIP
+471 
-481 KLTGKT
+481 
-487 GTVYVITYSDS
+487 VYVTTYTDT
-498 GKKNPDGTP
+498 GEVNDDGTP
-507 ILNATVNRAEFDTT
+507 ILTAKITREAFDAATMVQPPKTNAEIVPGT
-521 KMSPLPEKAADI
+521 K
-533 KTGTVYTTG
+533 YTTG
-542 DIFKEVKLN
+542 DTYAKTDLGTAYKAYETKLKN
-551 ANYSAY
+551 D
-557 VENLEKNKNP
+557 NKNP

-607 ILAKIAP
+607 ILKAIAP
-614 DLDLNAILTQILSKI
+614 DLDLNAILTQVLSKI

-705 AAKGGLLTGKTIGNG
+705 VAKGGLLTGKTIGNG

-770 YFHNKER
+770 YFHNKEK

>member
-74 QQAVRTIILVILAVA
+74 QQAVRTIILVVLAVA

-144 KLNERVDNVIRTYG
+144 KLNDRVDNVIRTYG

-189 IKVTGDNIDGLFDSL
+189 IKVTGDNINGLFDSL

-218 YDGYIFGVENAL
+218 YDGYIFGVENVL

-243 VYRRSSTYIGTEK
+243 VYRPTK
-256 YADAFKE
+256 YTVADYAEAFNA
-263 GCYVLKDGAYVTMK
+263 GCYVIKDGAYVTMK
-277 AAGEAFCKQPGTI
+277 AAGETFCKQPGTI
-290 YYEKLSIADAY
+290 YYEQLAIADAY
-301 KAMVKDIKDSE
+301 KKMVSE
-312 TNSSKYESDAW
+312 IEASATNASAYASDAW
-323 YNYFNDNTEI
+323 YNYTNDITEI
-333 LDTRTGKMTNY
+333 LDTRTGEMTNY

-371 LGMNPAINKLLNGLN
+371 LGMNPAINKLLDSLKAQQL
-386 LDGIIGLVNALLQE
+386 LDLVNSLLKE
-400 NGADLTSGDIGNVVS
+400 NGADLSSGDIGNVVS

-424 KGGETTGLAYPVQ
+424 KGGETTGLALPAQ
-437 YLFGNLNLSDKN
+437 YLFGNLNFTSKE
-449 VFKSTGETAY
+449 VYKSTGKNAFKVGALA
-459 EYDDEGHLVYEV
+459 DEV
-471 DASGNTTDIP
+471 
-481 KLTGKT
+481 
-487 GTVYVITYSDS
+487 VYVTTYTDS
-498 GKKNPDGTP
+498 GEVNDDGTP
-507 ILNATVNRAEFDTT
+507 ILTAKITREAFDNATMKQPPKTNAEIVPGT
-521 KMSPLPEKAADI
+521 K
-533 KTGTVYTTG
+533 YTTG
-542 DIFKEVKLN
+542 DTYAKTDLGTAYKAYETKLKN
-551 ANYSAY
+551 D
-557 VENLEKNKNP
+557 NKNP

-607 ILAKIAP
+607 ILKAIAP
-614 DLDLNAILTQILSKI
+614 DLDLNAILTQVLGKI

-705 AAKGGLLTGKTIGNG
+705 VAKGGLLTGKTIGNG

-770 YFHNKER
+770 YFHNKEK

>member
-218 YDGYIFGVENAL
+218 YDGYIFGVENVL

-243 VYRRSSTYIGTEK
+243 VYRPTK
-256 YADAFKE
+256 YTVADYAEAFNA
-263 GCYVLKDGAYVTMK
+263 GCYVIKDGAYVTMK
-277 AAGEAFCKQPGTI
+277 SAGETFCKQPGTI
-290 YYEKLSIADAY
+290 YYEQLAIADAY
-301 KAMVKDIKDSE
+301 KKMVSE
-312 TNSSKYESDAW
+312 IEASATNASAYASDAW
-323 YNYFNDNTEI
+323 YNYTNDITEI

-371 LGMNPAINKLLNGLN
+371 LGMNPAINKLLDSLKAQQL
-386 LDGIIGLVNALLQE
+386 LDLVNSLLKE
-400 NGADLTSGDIGNVVS
+400 NGADLSSGDIGNVVS

-424 KGGETTGLAYPVQ
+424 KGGETTGLALPAQ
-437 YLFGNLNLSDKN
+437 YLFGNLNFTSKE
-449 VFKSTGETAY
+449 VYKSTGKNAFKVGALA
-459 EYDDEGHLVYEV
+459 DEV
-471 DASGNTTDIP
+471 
-481 KLTGKT
+481 
-487 GTVYVITYSDS
+487 VYVTTYTDT
-498 GKKNPDGTP
+498 GEVNDDGTP
-507 ILNATVNRAEFDTT
+507 ILTAKITREAFDAATMKQLPKTSAEIVLGQ
-521 KMSPLPEKAADI
+521 K
-533 KTGTVYTTG
+533 YTTG
-542 DIFKEVKLN
+542 DTYAKTDLGTAYKAYETKLKN
-551 ANYSAY
+551 D
-557 VENLEKNKNP
+557 NKNP

-607 ILAKIAP
+607 ILKAIAP

-705 AAKGGLLTGKTIGNG
+705 VAKGGLLTGKTIGNG

-770 YFHNKER
+770 YFHNKEK

>member
-89 LMLAPIAGLDI
+89 LMLAPVAGLDI

-144 KLNERVDNVIRTYG
+144 KLNDRVDNVIRTYG

-243 VYRRSSTYIGTEK
+243 VYRPTK
-256 YADAFKE
+256 YTVADYAEAFSA
-263 GCYVLKDGAYVTMK
+263 GCYVIKDGAYVTMK
-277 AAGEAFCKQPGTI
+277 AAGETFCKQPGTI
-290 YYEKLSIADAY
+290 YYESLSIADAY
-301 KAMVKDIKDSE
+301 KKMVSE
-312 TNSSKYESDAW
+312 IEESATNASAYESDAW
-323 YNYFNDNTEI
+323 YNYTNDITEI

-371 LGMNPAINKLLNGLN
+371 LGMNPAINKLLDSLKAQQL
-386 LDGIIGLVNALLQE
+386 LDLVNSLLKE
-400 NGADLTSGDIGNVVS
+400 NGADLSSGDIGNVVS

-424 KGGETTGLAYPVQ
+424 KGGETTGLALPAQ
-437 YLFGNLNLSDKN
+437 YLFGNLDFTSKE
-449 VFKSTGETAY
+449 VYKSTGKNAFKVGATA
-459 EYDDEGHLVYEV
+459 DEV
-471 DASGNTTDIP
+471 
-481 KLTGKT
+481 
-487 GTVYVITYSDS
+487 VYVTTYTDT
-498 GKKNPDGTP
+498 GEDNDDGTP
-507 ILNATVNRAEFDTT
+507 VLTAKITREAFDNATMKQSPKTSAEIVPGQ
-521 KMSPLPEKAADI
+521 K
-533 KTGTVYTTG
+533 YTTG
-542 DIFKEVKLN
+542 DTYAKTKLGT
-551 ANYSAY
+551 AY
-557 VENLEKNKNP
+557 TAYKTKLESDNKNP

-590 NLNDIIGGLVS
+590 DLNDIIGGLVP
-601 GLDVSA
+601 GLDVA
-607 ILAKIAP
+607 GILKAIAP
-614 DLDLNAILTQILSKI
+614 DLDLNAILTQILGKI

-738 IAYQPEMYPLLA
+738 IAYQPDMYPLLA

-770 YFHNKER
+770 YFHNKEK

>member
-144 KLNERVDNVIRTYG
+144 KLNDRVDNVIRTYG

-218 YDGYIFGVENAL
+218 YDGYIFGVENVL

-243 VYRRSSTYIGTEK
+243 VYRPTK
-256 YADAFKE
+256 YTVAGYAEAFNA
-263 GCYVLKDGAYVTMK
+263 GCYVINNDGAYVTMK
-277 AAGEAFCKQPGTI
+277 SAGETFCKQPGTI
-290 YYEKLSIADAY
+290 YYEQLSIADAY
-301 KAMVKDIKDSE
+301 NKMVSEIKASATD
-312 TNSSKYESDAW
+312 SSKYESDAW

-371 LGMNPAINKLLNGLN
+371 LGMNPALNKLLNGLN
-386 LDGIIGLVNALLQE
+386 FDGIIGLVNALLKE
-400 NGADLTSGDIGNVVS
+400 NPSNLNSGDIGNVVS

-424 KGGETTGLAYPVQ
+424 KGGETTGLALPAQ
-437 YLFGNLNLSDKN
+437 YLFGNLNFTNHNIYTLSGRN
-449 VFKSTGETAY
+449 VFTDGALPGDQVYATRYYAKTNSDGET
-459 EYDDEGHLVYEV
+459 
-471 DASGNTTDIP
+471 
-481 KLTGKT
+481 
-487 GTVYVITYSDS
+487 VIYPVVSRETYTSNME
-498 GKKNPDGTP
+498 K
-507 ILNATVNRAEFDTT
+507 F
-521 KMSPLPEKAADI
+521 PENDADI
-533 KTGTVYTTG
+533 KVSIEGNAEKTYYYTNGSVYELTDLNT
-542 DIFKEVKLN
+542 KYNAYKTKLE
-551 ANYSAY
+551 SD
-557 VENLEKNKNP
+557 NKNP

-614 DLDLNAILTQILSKI
+614 NLDLNAILTQVLSKI
-629 DLTGVTVEGVQ
+629 DLTGVTVGDVQ

-668 DTDKALATTAGTTVD
+668 DTDKALATTTGTTVD

-705 AAKGGLLTGKTIGNG
+705 VAKGGLLTGKTIGNG

-770 YFHNKER
+770 YFHNKEK

>member
-74 QQAVRTIILVILAVA
+74 QQAVRTIILVVLAVA

-134 ANKRESGYAY
+134 ADKRESGYAY
-144 KLNERVDNVIRTYG
+144 KLNDRVDNVIRTYG

-243 VYRRSSTYIGTEK
+243 VYRPTK
-256 YADAFKE
+256 YTVADYAEAFSA
-263 GCYVLKDGAYVTMK
+263 GCYVINNDGAYVTMK

-290 YYEKLSIADAY
+290 YYEQLAIADAY
-301 KAMVKDIKDSE
+301 KKMVSE
-312 TNSSKYESDAW
+312 IEESATNASAYESDAW
-323 YNYFNDNTEI
+323 YNYTNDITEI
-333 LDTRTGKMTNY
+333 LDTRTGEMTNY

-371 LGMNPAINKLLNGLN
+371 LGMNPAINKLLDSLKAQQL
-386 LDGIIGLVNALLQE
+386 LDLVNSLLLKE
-400 NGADLTSGDIGNVVS
+400 NGADLSSGDIGNVVS

-424 KGGETTGLAYPVQ
+424 KGGETTGLALPAQ
-437 YLFGNLNLSDKN
+437 YLFGNLDFTSKE
-449 VFKSTGETAY
+449 VYKSTGKNAFKVGATA
-459 EYDDEGHLVYEV
+459 DEV
-471 DASGNTTDIP
+471 
-481 KLTGKT
+481 
-487 GTVYVITYSDS
+487 VYVTTYKDS
-498 GKKNPDGTP
+498 GEVNDDGSPVLTAT
-507 ILNATVNRAEFDTT
+507 ITREAFDNATMKQPPKTSAEIVPGQ
-521 KMSPLPEKAADI
+521 K
-533 KTGTVYTTG
+533 YTTG
-542 DIFKEVKLN
+542 DTYAKTKLGT
-551 ANYSAY
+551 AY
-557 VENLEKNKNP
+557 TAYKTKLESDNKNP

-590 NLNDIIGGLVS
+590 DLNDIIGGLVP
-601 GLDVSA
+601 GLDVA
-607 ILAKIAP
+607 GILKAIAP
-614 DLDLNAILTQILSKI
+614 DLDLNAILTQILGKI

-738 IAYQPEMYPLLA
+738 IAYQPDMYPLLA

-770 YFHNKER
+770 YFHNKEK

>member
-89 LMLAPIAGLDI
+89 LMLAPIAGLDV

-134 ANKRESGYAY
+134 ADKRKSGYAY
-144 KLNERVDNVIRTYG
+144 LLNERVDNVIKTYG

-204 KAQSPYAYNPNGLL
+204 QSQSPYAYNPNGLL

-243 VYRRSSTYIGTEK
+243 VYRPSK
-256 YADAFKE
+256 YTVADYAEAFNA
-263 GCYVLKDGAYVTMK
+263 GCYVIKDGAYVTMK
-277 AAGEAFCKQPGTI
+277 AAGETFCKQPDTV
-290 YYEKLSIADAY
+290 YYEKLAIADAY
-301 KAMVKDIKDSE
+301 KKMVSE
-312 TNSSKYESDAW
+312 IEESATNASAYESDAW
-323 YNYFNDNTEI
+323 YNYTNDITEI

-371 LGMNPAINKLLNGLN
+371 LGMNPAINKLLDSLKAQQL
-386 LDGIIGLVNALLQE
+386 LDLVNSLLKE
-400 NGADLTSGDIGNVVS
+400 NSADLSSGDIGNVVS

-424 KGGETTGLAYPVQ
+424 KGGETTGLALPAQ
-437 YLFGNLNLSDKN
+437 YLFGNLDFTSKE
-449 VFKSTGETAY
+449 VYKSTGKNAFKVGALA
-459 EYDDEGHLVYEV
+459 DEV
-471 DASGNTTDIP
+471 
-481 KLTGKT
+481 
-487 GTVYVITYSDS
+487 VYVTTYTDS
-498 GKKNPDGTP
+498 GEVNDDGTP
-507 ILNATVNRAEFDTT
+507 VLTAKITREAFDNATMKQPPKTSAEIVPGQ
-521 KMSPLPEKAADI
+521 K
-533 KTGTVYTTG
+533 YTTG
-542 DIFKEVKLN
+542 DTYAKTKLGT
-551 ANYSAY
+551 AY
-557 VENLEKNKNP
+557 TAYKTKLESDNKNP

-590 NLNDIIGGLVS
+590 DLNDIIGGLVP
-601 GLDVSA
+601 GLDVA
-607 ILAKIAP
+607 GILKAIAP
-614 DLDLNAILTQILSKI
+614 DLDLNAILTQILGKI

-705 AAKGGLLTGKTIGNG
+705 VAKGGLLTGKTIGNG

-738 IAYQPEMYPLLA
+738 IAYQPDMYPLLA

-770 YFHNKER
+770 YFHNKEK

>member
-74 QQAVRTIILVILAVA
+74 QQAARTIILVILAVT
-89 LMLAPIAGLDI
+89 LMLAPVAGLDA

-126 KQWFNALS
+126 KQWFNAIS

-144 KLNERVDNVIRTYG
+144 KLNDRVDNVIRTYG

-189 IKVTGDNIDGLFDSL
+189 IKVTGDNINGLFDSL
-204 KAQSPYAYNPNGLL
+204 KTQSPYAYNPNGLL
-218 YDGYIFGVENAL
+218 YDGYVFGVENAL

-243 VYRRSSTYIGTEK
+243 VYRPTK
-256 YADAFKE
+256 YTVADYAEAFSA
-263 GCYVLKDGAYVTMK
+263 GCYVIKDGAYVTMK
-277 AAGEAFCKQPGTI
+277 AAGETFCKQPGTI
-290 YYEKLSIADAY
+290 YYESLSIADAY
-301 KAMVKDIKDSE
+301 KKMVSE
-312 TNSSKYESDAW
+312 IEESATNASAYESDAW
-323 YNYFNDNTEI
+323 YNYTNDITEI

-371 LGMNPAINKLLNGLN
+371 LGMNPAINKLLDSLKAQQL
-386 LDGIIGLVNALLQE
+386 LDLVNSLLKD
-400 NGADLTSGDIGNVVS
+400 NDADLSSGDIGNVVS

-424 KGGETTGLAYPVQ
+424 KGGETTGLALPAQ
-437 YLFGNLNLSDKN
+437 YLFGNLDFTSKE
-449 VFKSTGETAY
+449 VYKSTGKNAFKVGATA
-459 EYDDEGHLVYEV
+459 DEV
-471 DASGNTTDIP
+471 
-481 KLTGKT
+481 
-487 GTVYVITYSDS
+487 VYVTTYKDS
-498 GKKNPDGTP
+498 GEVNDDGSPVLTAT
-507 ILNATVNRAEFDTT
+507 ITREAFDNATM
-521 KMSPLPEKAADI
+521 KQLP
-533 KTGTVYTTG
+533 KTNEEIVPGQKYTTG
-542 DIFKEVKLN
+542 DTYAKTKLGT
-551 ANYSAY
+551 AY
-557 VENLEKNKNP
+557 TAYKTKLESDNKNP

-590 NLNDIIGGLVS
+590 DLNDIIGGLVP
-601 GLDVSA
+601 GLDVA
-607 ILAKIAP
+607 GILKAIAP
-614 DLDLNAILTQILSKI
+614 DLDLNAILTQILGKI

-705 AAKGGLLTGKTIGNG
+705 IAKGGLLTGKTIGNG

-738 IAYQPEMYPLLA
+738 IAYQPDMYPLLA

-770 YFHNKER
+770 YFHNKEK

>member
-74 QQAVRTIILVILAVA
+74 QQAARTIILVILAVT
-89 LMLAPIAGLDI
+89 LMLAPVAGLDA

-126 KQWFNALS
+126 KQWFNAIS

-144 KLNERVDNVIRTYG
+144 KLNDRVDNVIRTYG

-181 VGGLDGEM
+181 IGGLDGEM

-204 KAQSPYAYNPNGLL
+204 QSQSPYAYNPNGLL

-243 VYRRSSTYIGTEK
+243 VYRPTK
-256 YADAFKE
+256 YTVADYAEAFSA
-263 GCYVLKDGAYVTMK
+263 GCYVIKDGAYVTMK
-277 AAGEAFCKQPGTI
+277 AAGETFSKQPGTI
-290 YYEKLSIADAY
+290 YYESLSIADAY
-301 KAMVKDIKDSE
+301 KKMVSE
-312 TNSSKYESDAW
+312 IEESATNASAYESDAW
-323 YNYFNDNTEI
+323 YNYTNDITEI

-371 LGMNPAINKLLNGLN
+371 LGMNPAINKLLDSLKAQQL
-386 LDGIIGLVNALLQE
+386 LDLVNSLLKD
-400 NGADLTSGDIGNVVS
+400 NDADLSSGDIGNVVS

-424 KGGETTGLAYPVQ
+424 KGGETTGLALPAQ
-437 YLFGNLNLSDKN
+437 YLFGNLSFTSKE
-449 VFKSTGETAY
+449 VYKSTGKNAFKVGALA
-459 EYDDEGHLVYEV
+459 DE
-471 DASGNTTDIP
+471 I
-481 KLTGKT
+481 
-487 GTVYVITYSDS
+487 VYVTTYKDS
-498 GKKNPDGTP
+498 GKVNDDGTP
-507 ILNATVNRAEFDTT
+507 ILTATITREAFDNATMKQPPKTNAEIVLGQ
-521 KMSPLPEKAADI
+521 K
-533 KTGTVYTTG
+533 YTTG
-542 DIFKEVKLN
+542 DTYAKTDLGTAYTAYKTKLE
-551 ANYSAY
+551 SD
-557 VENLEKNKNP
+557 NKNP

-590 NLNDIIGGLVS
+590 DLNDIIGGLVP
-601 GLDVSA
+601 GLDVA
-607 ILAKIAP
+607 GILKAIAP
-614 DLDLNAILTQILSKI
+614 DLDLNAILTQILGKI

-705 AAKGGLLTGKTIGNG
+705 IAKGGLLTGKTIGNG

-738 IAYQPEMYPLLA
+738 IAYQPDMYPLLA

-770 YFHNKER
+770 YFHNKEK

>member
-144 KLNERVDNVIRTYG
+144 NLNECVDNVIRTYG

-189 IKVTGDNIDGLFDSL
+189 IKVTGDNINGLFDSL

-218 YDGYIFGVENAL
+218 YDGYIFGVENVL

-243 VYRRSSTYIGTEK
+243 VYRPTK
-256 YADAFKE
+256 YTVADYAEAFNA
-263 GCYVLKDGAYVTMK
+263 GCYVINNDGAYVTMK
-277 AAGEAFCKQPGTI
+277 AAGETFCKQPGTI
-290 YYEKLSIADAY
+290 YYEQLSIADAY
-301 KAMVKDIKDSE
+301 KKMVSE
-312 TNSSKYESDAW
+312 IEASATNASAYASDAW
-323 YNYFNDNTEI
+323 YNYTNDITEI

-371 LGMNPAINKLLNGLN
+371 LGMNPAINKLLDSLKAQQL
-386 LDGIIGLVNALLQE
+386 LDLVNSLLKE
-400 NGADLTSGDIGNVVS
+400 VVS

-424 KGGETTGLAYPVQ
+424 KGGETTGLALPVQ
-437 YLFGNLNLSDKN
+437 YLFGNLNFTSKE
-449 VFKSTGETAY
+449 VYKSTGKNAFKVGALA
-459 EYDDEGHLVYEV
+459 DEV
-471 DASGNTTDIP
+471 
-481 KLTGKT
+481 
-487 GTVYVITYSDS
+487 VYVTTYTDT
-498 GKKNPDGTP
+498 GEVNDDGTP
-507 ILNATVNRAEFDTT
+507 VLTAKITREAFDNATMKQPPKTNAEIVPGT
-521 KMSPLPEKAADI
+521 K
-533 KTGTVYTTG
+533 YTTG
-542 DIFKEVKLN
+542 DTYAKTDLGTAYTAYKTKLE
-551 ANYSAY
+551 SD
-557 VENLEKNKNP
+557 NKNP

-607 ILAKIAP
+607 ILKAIAP

-705 AAKGGLLTGKTIGNG
+705 VAKGGLLTGKTIGNG

-738 IAYQPEMYPLLA
+738 IAYQPDMYPLLA

-770 YFHNKER
+770 YFHNKEK

>member
-126 KQWFNALS
+126 KQWFNAIS

-144 KLNERVDNVIRTYG
+144 KLNDRVDNVIRTYG

-189 IKVTGDNIDGLFDSL
+189 IKVTGDNINGLFDSL

-243 VYRRSSTYIGTEK
+243 VYRPTK
-256 YADAFKE
+256 YTVADYAEAFNA
-263 GCYVLKDGAYVTMK
+263 GCYVINNDGAYVTMK
-277 AAGEAFCKQPGTI
+277 AAGETFCKQPGTI
-290 YYEKLSIADAY
+290 YYEQLAIADAY
-301 KAMVKDIKDSE
+301 KKMVSE
-312 TNSSKYESDAW
+312 IEESATNASAYASDAW
-323 YNYFNDNTEI
+323 YNYTNDITEI

-371 LGMNPAINKLLNGLN
+371 LGMNPAINKLLDSLKAQQL
-386 LDGIIGLVNALLQE
+386 LDLVNSLLKE
-400 NGADLTSGDIGNVVS
+400 NGADLSSGDIGNVVS

-424 KGGETTGLAYPVQ
+424 KGGETTGLALPAQ
-437 YLFGNLNLSDKN
+437 YLFGNLNFTSKE
-449 VFKSTGETAY
+449 VYKSTGKNAFKVGALA
-459 EYDDEGHLVYEV
+459 DE
-471 DASGNTTDIP
+471 I
-481 KLTGKT
+481 
-487 GTVYVITYSDS
+487 VYVTTYKDS
-498 GKKNPDGTP
+498 GEVNDDGTP
-507 ILNATVNRAEFDTT
+507 VLTATITRDPFDAATMKQLPKTSAEIVPGT
-521 KMSPLPEKAADI
+521 K
-533 KTGTVYTTG
+533 YTTG
-542 DIFKEVKLN
+542 DTYAKTKLET
-551 ANYSAY
+551 AY
-557 VENLEKNKNP
+557 TAYKTKLESDNKNP

-607 ILAKIAP
+607 ILKAIAP

-720 TSADAAISLADC
+720 TPADAAISLADC

-738 IAYQPEMYPLLA
+738 IAYQPDMYPLLA

-770 YFHNKER
+770 YFHNKEK

>member
-74 QQAVRTIILVILAVA
+74 QQAVRTIILVVLAVA

-134 ANKRESGYAY
+134 ADKRESGYAY

-204 KAQSPYAYNPNGLL
+204 QSQSPYAYNPNGLL

-243 VYRRSSTYIGTEK
+243 VYRPTK
-256 YADAFKE
+256 YTVADYAEAFSA
-263 GCYVLKDGAYVTMK
+263 GCYVINNDGAYVTMK

-290 YYEKLSIADAY
+290 YYEQLSIADAY
-301 KAMVKDIKDSE
+301 KKMVSE
-312 TNSSKYESDAW
+312 IEESATNASAYESDAW
-323 YNYFNDNTEI
+323 YNYTNDITEI

-371 LGMNPAINKLLNGLN
+371 LGMNPALNKLLNGLN
-386 LDGIIGLVNALLQE
+386 LDGIIGLVNTLLKE
-400 NGADLTSGDIGNVVS
+400 NSADLSSGDIGNVVS

-424 KGGETTGLAYPVQ
+424 KGGETTGLALPAQ
-437 YLFGNLNLSDKN
+437 YLFGNLDFTSKE
-449 VFKSTGETAY
+449 VYKSTGKNAFKVGALA
-459 EYDDEGHLVYEV
+459 DEV
-471 DASGNTTDIP
+471 
-481 KLTGKT
+481 
-487 GTVYVITYSDS
+487 VYVTTYTDS
-498 GKKNPDGTP
+498 GEVNDDGSPVLTAT
-507 ILNATVNRAEFDTT
+507 ITREAFDNATMKQPPKTSAEIVPGQ
-521 KMSPLPEKAADI
+521 K
-533 KTGTVYTTG
+533 YTTG
-542 DIFKEVKLN
+542 DTYAKTKLGT
-551 ANYSAY
+551 AY
-557 VENLEKNKNP
+557 TAYKTKLESDNKNP

-590 NLNDIIGGLVS
+590 DLNDIIGGLVP
-601 GLDVSA
+601 GLDVA
-607 ILAKIAP
+607 GILKAIAP
-614 DLDLNAILTQILSKI
+614 DLDLNAILTQILGKI

-705 AAKGGLLTGKTIGNG
+705 VAKGGLLTGKTIGNG

-738 IAYQPEMYPLLA
+738 IAYQPDMYPLLA

-770 YFHNKER
+770 YFHNKEK

>member
-1 MNKMQKLTCAKV
+1 MNKMQKLTCAKG

-144 KLNERVDNVIRTYG
+144 KLNDRVDNVIRTYG

-218 YDGYIFGVENAL
+218 YDGYIFGVENVL

-243 VYRRSSTYIGTEK
+243 VYRPTK
-256 YADAFKE
+256 YTVADYAEAFNA
-263 GCYVLKDGAYVTMK
+263 GCYVINNDGAYVTMK
-277 AAGEAFCKQPGTI
+277 SAGETFCKQPGTI
-290 YYEKLSIADAY
+290 YYEQLAIADAY
-301 KAMVKDIKDSE
+301 KKMVSE
-312 TNSSKYESDAW
+312 IEASATNASAYASDAW
-323 YNYFNDNTEI
+323 YNYTNDITEI

-371 LGMNPAINKLLNGLN
+371 LGMNPAINKLLDSLKAQQL
-386 LDGIIGLVNALLQE
+386 LDLVNSLLKE
-400 NGADLTSGDIGNVVS
+400 NGADLSSGDIGNVVS

-424 KGGETTGLAYPVQ
+424 KGGETTGLALPAQ
-437 YLFGNLNLSDKN
+437 YLFGNLNFTSKE
-449 VFKSTGETAY
+449 VYKSTGKNAFKVGALA
-459 EYDDEGHLVYEV
+459 DEV
-471 DASGNTTDIP
+471 
-481 KLTGKT
+481 
-487 GTVYVITYSDS
+487 VYVTTYTDT
-498 GKKNPDGTP
+498 GEVNDDGTP
-507 ILNATVNRAEFDTT
+507 ILTAKITREAFDNATMKQPPKTNAEIVPGQ
-521 KMSPLPEKAADI
+521 K
-533 KTGTVYTTG
+533 YTTG
-542 DIFKEVKLN
+542 DTYAKTDLGTAYKAYETKLKN
-551 ANYSAY
+551 D
-557 VENLEKNKNP
+557 NKNP

-607 ILAKIAP
+607 ILKAIAP

>member
-74 QQAVRTIILVILAVA
+74 QQAARTIILVILAVT
-89 LMLAPIAGLDI
+89 LMLAPVAGLDA

-126 KQWFNALS
+126 KQWFNAIS

-144 KLNERVDNVIRTYG
+144 KLNDRVDNVIRTYG

-189 IKVTGDNIDGLFDSL
+189 IKVTGENINGLFDSL
-204 KAQSPYAYNPNGLL
+204 KTQSPYAYNPNGLL

-243 VYRRSSTYIGTEK
+243 VYRPTK
-256 YADAFKE
+256 YTVADYAEAFSA
-263 GCYVLKDGAYVTMK
+263 GCYVIKDGAYVTMK
-277 AAGEAFCKQPGTI
+277 AAGETFSKQPGTV
-290 YYEKLSIADAY
+290 YYEKLAIADAY
-301 KAMVKDIKDSE
+301 KKMVSE
-312 TNSSKYESDAW
+312 IEESATNASAYESDAW
-323 YNYFNDNTEI
+323 YNYTNDITEI
-333 LDTRTGKMTNY
+333 LDTRSGKMTNY

-371 LGMNPAINKLLNGLN
+371 LGMNPAINKLLDSLKAQQL
-386 LDGIIGLVNALLQE
+386 LDLVNSLLKE
-400 NGADLTSGDIGNVVS
+400 NGADLSSGDIGNVVS

-424 KGGETTGLAYPVQ
+424 KGGETTGLALPAQ
-437 YLFGNLNLSDKN
+437 YLFGNLNFTSKE
-449 VFKSTGETAY
+449 VYKSTGKNAFKVGATA
-459 EYDDEGHLVYEV
+459 DEV
-471 DASGNTTDIP
+471 
-481 KLTGKT
+481 
-487 GTVYVITYSDS
+487 VYVTTYTDT
-498 GKKNPDGTP
+498 GEVNDDGTP
-507 ILNATVNRAEFDTT
+507 VLTAKITREAFDNATM
-521 KMSPLPEKAADI
+521 KQPP
-533 KTGTVYTTG
+533 KTNEEIVPGQKYTTG
-542 DIFKEVKLN
+542 DTYAKTKLGT
-551 ANYSAY
+551 AY
-557 VENLEKNKNP
+557 TAYKTKLESDNKNP

-590 NLNDIIGGLVS
+590 DLNDIIGGLVP
-601 GLDVSA
+601 GLDVA
-607 ILAKIAP
+607 GILKAIAP
-614 DLDLNAILTQILSKI
+614 DLDLNAILTQILGKI

-738 IAYQPEMYPLLA
+738 IAYQPDMYPLLA

-770 YFHNKER
+770 YFHNKEK

>member
-74 QQAVRTIILVILAVA
+74 QQAARTIILVILAVA
-89 LMLAPIAGLDI
+89 LMLAPVAGLDI

-126 KQWFNALS
+126 KQWFNAIS

-144 KLNERVDNVIRTYG
+144 KLNDRVDNVIRTYG

-243 VYRRSSTYIGTEK
+243 VYRPTK
-256 YADAFKE
+256 YTVADYAEAFSA
-263 GCYVLKDGAYVTMK
+263 GCYVIKDGAYVTMK
-277 AAGEAFCKQPGTI
+277 AAGEPFCKQPGTI
-290 YYEKLSIADAY
+290 YYEQLSIADAY
-301 KAMVKDIKDSE
+301 KKMVSEIKESA
-312 TNSSKYESDAW
+312 TNASAYESDAW
-323 YNYFNDNTEI
+323 YNYTNDITEI

-371 LGMNPAINKLLNGLN
+371 LGMNPAINKLLDSLKAQQ
-386 LDGIIGLVNALLQE
+386 LLELVNSLLKD
-400 NGADLTSGDIGNVVS
+400 NDADLSSGDIGNVVS

-424 KGGETTGLAYPVQ
+424 KGGETTGLALPAQ
-437 YLFGNLNLSDKN
+437 YLFGNLDFTSKE
-449 VFKSTGETAY
+449 VYKSTGKNAFKVGALA
-459 EYDDEGHLVYEV
+459 DE
-471 DASGNTTDIP
+471 I
-481 KLTGKT
+481 
-487 GTVYVITYSDS
+487 VYVTTYKDS
-498 GKKNPDGTP
+498 GKVNDDGTP
-507 ILNATVNRAEFDTT
+507 ILTATITREAFDAATMKQPPKTNAEIVPGQ
-521 KMSPLPEKAADI
+521 K
-533 KTGTVYTTG
+533 YTTG
-542 DIFKEVKLN
+542 DTYAKTKLGT
-551 ANYSAY
+551 AY
-557 VENLEKNKNP
+557 TAYKTKLESDNKNP

-590 NLNDIIGGLVS
+590 DLNDIIGGLVP
-601 GLDVSA
+601 GLDVA
-607 ILAKIAP
+607 GILKAIAP
-614 DLDLNAILTQILSKI
+614 DLDLNAILTQILGKI

-738 IAYQPEMYPLLA
+738 IAYQPDMYPLLA

-770 YFHNKER
+770 YFHNKEK

>member
-74 QQAVRTIILVILAVA
+74 QQAVRTIILVVLAVA

-134 ANKRESGYAY
+134 ADKRESGYAY
-144 KLNERVDNVIRTYG
+144 NLNERVDNVIRTYG

-189 IKVTGDNIDGLFDSL
+189 IKVTGENINGLFDSL
-204 KAQSPYAYNPNGLL
+204 QSQSPYAYNPNGLL
-218 YDGYIFGVENAL
+218 YDGYVFGVENAL

-243 VYRRSSTYIGTEK
+243 VYRPTK
-256 YADAFKE
+256 YTVADYAEAFNA
-263 GCYVLKDGAYVTMK
+263 GCYVIKDGAYVTMK
-277 AAGEAFCKQPGTI
+277 AAGETFSKQPGTV
-290 YYEKLSIADAY
+290 YYEKLAIADAY
-301 KAMVKDIKDSE
+301 KKMVSE
-312 TNSSKYESDAW
+312 IEESATNASAYESDAW
-323 YNYFNDNTEI
+323 YNYTNDITEI
-333 LDTRTGKMTNY
+333 LDTRSGKMTNY

-371 LGMNPAINKLLNGLN
+371 LGMNPAINKLLDSLKAQQL
-386 LDGIIGLVNALLQE
+386 LDLVNSLLKE
-400 NGADLTSGDIGNVVS
+400 NGADLSSGDIGNVVS

-424 KGGETTGLAYPVQ
+424 KGGETTGLALPAQ
-437 YLFGNLNLSDKN
+437 YLFGNLSFTDKEVYKSSGRN
-449 VFKSTGETAY
+449 VFTDGALSG
-459 EYDDEGHLVYEV
+459 DE
-471 DASGNTTDIP
+471 
-481 KLTGKT
+481 
-487 GTVYVITYSDS
+487 VYVITYSNSDEYES
-498 GKKNPDGTP
+498 DGVTPVLSATISREVYDAATMDQLPNNRADIVVGKK
-507 ILNATVNRAEFDTT
+507 
-521 KMSPLPEKAADI
+521 
-533 KTGTVYTTG
+533 YTTG
-542 DIFKEVKLN
+542 EAFVKIKIDD
-551 ANYSAY
+551 AY
-557 VENLEKNKNP
+557 KAYETKLESNNKNP

-590 NLNDIIGGLVS
+590 DLNDIIGGLVP
-601 GLDVSA
+601 GLDVA
-607 ILAKIAP
+607 GILKAIAP
-614 DLDLNAILTQILSKI
+614 DLDLNAILTQILGKI

-650 SFYSHPLL
+650 SFCSHPLL

-705 AAKGGLLTGKTIGNG
+705 VAKGGLLTGKTIGNG

-770 YFHNKER
+770 YFHNKEK

>member
-74 QQAVRTIILVILAVA
+74 QQAVRTIILVVLAVA

-134 ANKRESGYAY
+134 ADKRKSGYAY

-204 KAQSPYAYNPNGLL
+204 QSQSPYAYNPNGLL
-218 YDGYIFGVENAL
+218 YDGYVFGVENAL

-243 VYRRSSTYIGTEK
+243 VYRPTK
-256 YADAFKE
+256 YTVADYAEAFSA
-263 GCYVLKDGAYVTMK
+263 GCYVIKDGAYVTMK
-277 AAGEAFCKQPGTI
+277 AAGETFSKQPGTI
-290 YYEKLSIADAY
+290 YYESLSIADAY
-301 KAMVKDIKDSE
+301 KKMVSE
-312 TNSSKYESDAW
+312 IEESATNASAYESDAW
-323 YNYFNDNTEI
+323 YNYTNDITEI

-371 LGMNPAINKLLNGLN
+371 LGMNPAINKLLDSLKAQQL
-386 LDGIIGLVNALLQE
+386 LDLVNSLLKD
-400 NGADLTSGDIGNVVS
+400 NDADLSSGDIGNVVS

-424 KGGETTGLAYPVQ
+424 KGGETTGLALPAQ
-437 YLFGNLNLSDKN
+437 YLFGNLSFTSKE
-449 VFKSTGETAY
+449 VYKSTGKNAFKVGALA
-459 EYDDEGHLVYEV
+459 DE
-471 DASGNTTDIP
+471 I
-481 KLTGKT
+481 
-487 GTVYVITYSDS
+487 VYVTTYKDS
-498 GKKNPDGTP
+498 GKVNDDGTP
-507 ILNATVNRAEFDTT
+507 ILTATITREAFDNATMKQPPKTNAEIVLGQ
-521 KMSPLPEKAADI
+521 K
-533 KTGTVYTTG
+533 YTTG
-542 DIFKEVKLN
+542 DTYAKTDLGTAYTAYKTKLE
-551 ANYSAY
+551 SD
-557 VENLEKNKNP
+557 NKNP

-590 NLNDIIGGLVS
+590 DLNDIIGGLVP
-601 GLDVSA
+601 GLDVA
-607 ILAKIAP
+607 GILKAIAP
-614 DLDLNAILTQILSKI
+614 DLDLNAILTQILGKI

-738 IAYQPEMYPLLA
+738 IAYQPDMYPLLA

-770 YFHNKER
+770 YFHNKEK

>member
-74 QQAVRTIILVILAVA
+74 QQAARTIILVILAVA
-89 LMLAPIAGLDI
+89 LMLAPVAGLDI

-134 ANKRESGYAY
+134 ADKRESGYAY

-204 KAQSPYAYNPNGLL
+204 QSQSPYAYNPNGLL

-243 VYRRSSTYIGTEK
+243 VYRPTK
-256 YADAFKE
+256 YTVADYAEAFNA
-263 GCYVLKDGAYVTMK
+263 GCYVIKDGAYVTMK
-277 AAGEAFCKQPGTI
+277 AAGETFSKQPGTI
-290 YYEKLSIADAY
+290 YYESLSIADAY
-301 KAMVKDIKDSE
+301 KKMVSE
-312 TNSSKYESDAW
+312 IEESATNASAYESDAW
-323 YNYFNDNTEI
+323 YNYTNDITEI

-371 LGMNPAINKLLNGLN
+371 LGMNPAINKLLDSLKAQQL
-386 LDGIIGLVNALLQE
+386 LDLVNSLLKD
-400 NGADLTSGDIGNVVS
+400 NDADLSSGDIGNVVS

-424 KGGETTGLAYPVQ
+424 KGGETTGLALPAQ
-437 YLFGNLNLSDKN
+437 YLFGNLNFTSKE
-449 VFKSTGETAY
+449 VYKSTGKNAFKVGATA
-459 EYDDEGHLVYEV
+459 DEV
-471 DASGNTTDIP
+471 
-481 KLTGKT
+481 
-487 GTVYVITYSDS
+487 VYVTTYTDT
-498 GKKNPDGTP
+498 GEVNDDGTP
-507 ILNATVNRAEFDTT
+507 ILTAKITREAFDKTTMKQLPKTNAEIVPGQ
-521 KMSPLPEKAADI
+521 K
-533 KTGTVYTTG
+533 YTTG
-542 DIFKEVKLN
+542 DTYAKTDLGTAYTAYKTKLE
-551 ANYSAY
+551 SD
-557 VENLEKNKNP
+557 NKNP

-590 NLNDIIGGLVS
+590 DLNDIIGGLVP
-601 GLDVSA
+601 GLDVA
-607 ILAKIAP
+607 GILKAIAP
-614 DLDLNAILTQILSKI
+614 DLDLNAILTQILGKI

-705 AAKGGLLTGKTIGNG
+705 IAKGGLLTGKTIGNG

-738 IAYQPEMYPLLA
+738 IAYQPDMYPLLA

>member
-134 ANKRESGYAY
+134 ADKRESGYAY
-144 KLNERVDNVIRTYG
+144 KLNDRVDNVIRTYG

-218 YDGYIFGVENAL
+218 YDGYVFGVENAL

-243 VYRRSSTYIGTEK
+243 VYRPTK
-256 YADAFKE
+256 YTVADYAEAFSA
-263 GCYVLKDGAYVTMK
+263 GCYVIKDGAYVTMK
-277 AAGEAFCKQPGTI
+277 AAGETFCKQPGTI
-290 YYEKLSIADAY
+290 YYESLSIADAY
-301 KAMVKDIKDSE
+301 KKMVSE
-312 TNSSKYESDAW
+312 IEESATNASAYESDAW
-323 YNYFNDNTEI
+323 YNYTNDITEI

-371 LGMNPAINKLLNGLN
+371 LGMNPAINKLLDSLKAQQL
-386 LDGIIGLVNALLQE
+386 LDLVNSLLQE
-400 NGADLTSGDIGNVVS
+400 NGADLSSGDIGNVVS

-424 KGGETTGLAYPVQ
+424 KGGETTGLALPAQ
-437 YLFGNLNLSDKN
+437 YLFGNLDFTSKE
-449 VFKSTGETAY
+449 VYKSTGKNAFKVGALA
-459 EYDDEGHLVYEV
+459 DEV
-471 DASGNTTDIP
+471 
-481 KLTGKT
+481 
-487 GTVYVITYSDS
+487 VYVTTYTDS
-498 GKKNPDGTP
+498 GEVNDDGTP
-507 ILNATVNRAEFDTT
+507 VLTAKITREAFDNATMKQLPKTSAEIV
-521 KMSPLPEKAADI
+521 PEQK
-533 KTGTVYTTG
+533 YTTG
-542 DIFKEVKLN
+542 DTYAKTKLGT
-551 ANYSAY
+551 AY
-557 VENLEKNKNP
+557 TAYKTKLESDNKNP

-590 NLNDIIGGLVS
+590 NLNDIIGGLVP
-601 GLDVSA
+601 GLDVA
-607 ILAKIAP
+607 GILKAIAP
-614 DLDLNAILTQILSKI
+614 DLDLNAILTQILGKI

-705 AAKGGLLTGKTIGNG
+705 IAKGGLLTGKTIGNG

-738 IAYQPEMYPLLA
+738 IAYQPDMYPLLA

-770 YFHNKER
+770 YFHNKEK

>member
-89 LMLAPIAGLDI
+89 LMLAPIAGLDV

-134 ANKRESGYAY
+134 ADKRKSGYAY
-144 KLNERVDNVIRTYG
+144 LLNERVDNVIKTYG

-218 YDGYIFGVENAL
+218 YDGYVFGVENVL

-243 VYRRSSTYIGTEK
+243 VYRPAK
-256 YADAFKE
+256 YTVADYAEAFNA

-277 AAGEAFCKQPGTI
+277 AAGETFCKQPDTV
-290 YYEKLSIADAY
+290 YYEKLAIADAY
-301 KAMVKDIKDSE
+301 KKMVSE
-312 TNSSKYESDAW
+312 IEESATNASAYESDAW
-323 YNYFNDNTEI
+323 YNYTNDITEI
-333 LDTRTGKMTNY
+333 LDTRSGKMTNY

-371 LGMNPAINKLLNGLN
+371 LGMNPAINKLLDSLKAQQL
-386 LDGIIGLVNALLQE
+386 LDLVNSLLKE
-400 NGADLTSGDIGNVVS
+400 NSADLSSGDIGNVVS

-424 KGGETTGLAYPVQ
+424 KGGETTGLALPVQ
-437 YLFGNLNLSDKN
+437 YLFGNLDFTSKE
-449 VFKSTGETAY
+449 VYKSTGKNAFKVGALA
-459 EYDDEGHLVYEV
+459 DEM
-471 DASGNTTDIP
+471 
-481 KLTGKT
+481 
-487 GTVYVITYSDS
+487 VYVTTYTDS
-498 GKKNPDGTP
+498 GEVNDDGTP
-507 ILNATVNRAEFDTT
+507 VLTAKITREAFDAATMKQPPKTIAEIV
-521 KMSPLPEKAADI
+521 PEQK
-533 KTGTVYTTG
+533 YTTG
-542 DIFKEVKLN
+542 DTYAKTKLGT
-551 ANYSAY
+551 AY
-557 VENLEKNKNP
+557 TAYKTKLESDNNNP

-590 NLNDIIGGLVS
+590 NLNDIIGGLVP
-601 GLDVSA
+601 GLDIPA
-607 ILAKIAP
+607 ILKAIAP
-614 DLDLNAILTQILSKI
+614 DLDLNAILTQVLSKI
-629 DLTGVTVEGVQ
+629 DLTGVTVDDVQ

-683 MSDYAWVK
+683 MSDYAWIK

-705 AAKGGLLTGKTIGNG
+705 VAKGGLLTGKTIGNG

-738 IAYQPEMYPLLA
+738 IAYQPNMYPLLA

-770 YFHNKER
+770 YFHNKEK

>member
-89 LMLAPIAGLDI
+89 LMLAPVAGLDI

-134 ANKRESGYAY
+134 ADKRESGYAY

-204 KAQSPYAYNPNGLL
+204 QSQSPYAYNPNGLL

-243 VYRRSSTYIGTEK
+243 VYRPTK
-256 YADAFKE
+256 YTVADYAEAFNA
-263 GCYVLKDGAYVTMK
+263 GCYVIKDGAYVTMK
-277 AAGEAFCKQPGTI
+277 AAGETFSKQPGTV
-290 YYEKLSIADAY
+290 YYEKLAIADAY
-301 KAMVKDIKDSE
+301 KKMVSE
-312 TNSSKYESDAW
+312 IEESATNASAYESDAW
-323 YNYFNDNTEI
+323 YNYTNDITEI

-371 LGMNPAINKLLNGLN
+371 LGMNPAINKLLDSLKAQQL
-386 LDGIIGLVNALLQE
+386 LDLVNSLLKE
-400 NGADLTSGDIGNVVS
+400 NGADLSSGDIGNVVS

-424 KGGETTGLAYPVQ
+424 KGGETTGLALPAQ
-437 YLFGNLNLSDKN
+437 YLFGNLNFTSKE
-449 VFKSTGETAY
+449 VYKSTGKNAFKVGALA
-459 EYDDEGHLVYEV
+459 DEV
-471 DASGNTTDIP
+471 
-481 KLTGKT
+481 
-487 GTVYVITYSDS
+487 VYVTTYTDS
-498 GKKNPDGTP
+498 GEVNDDGTP
-507 ILNATVNRAEFDTT
+507 VLTAKITREAFDNATMKQLPKTSAEIV
-521 KMSPLPEKAADI
+521 PEQK
-533 KTGTVYTTG
+533 YTTG
-542 DIFKEVKLN
+542 DTYAKTKLGT
-551 ANYSAY
+551 AY
-557 VENLEKNKNP
+557 TAYKTKLESDNKNP

-590 NLNDIIGGLVS
+590 DLNDIIGGLVP
-601 GLDVSA
+601 GLDVA
-607 ILAKIAP
+607 GILKAIAP
-614 DLDLNAILTQILSKI
+614 DLDLNAILTQILGKI

-738 IAYQPEMYPLLA
+738 IAYQPDMYPLLA

-770 YFHNKER
+770 YFHNKEK

>member
-144 KLNERVDNVIRTYG
+144 KLNDRVDNVIRTYG

-189 IKVTGDNIDGLFDSL
+189 IKVTGDNINGLFDSL

-218 YDGYIFGVENAL
+218 YDGYIFGVENVL

-243 VYRRSSTYIGTEK
+243 VYRPTK
-256 YADAFKE
+256 YTVADYAEAFNA
-263 GCYVLKDGAYVTMK
+263 GCYVINNDGAYVTMK
-277 AAGEAFCKQPGTI
+277 AAGETFCKQPGTI
-290 YYEKLSIADAY
+290 YYEQLAIADAY
-301 KAMVKDIKDSE
+301 KKMVSE
-312 TNSSKYESDAW
+312 IEESATNASAYASDAW
-323 YNYFNDNTEI
+323 YNYTHDFTEI
-333 LDTRTGKMTNY
+333 LDTRSGEMTTY
-344 STLRIEEDNYRLTD
+344 SKLRVEEDNYRLTD

-371 LGMNPAINKLLNGLN
+371 LGMNPAINKLLDSLKAQQL
-386 LDGIIGLVNALLQE
+386 LDLVNSLLKE
-400 NGADLTSGDIGNVVS
+400 NGADLSSGDIGNVVS

-424 KGGETTGLAYPVQ
+424 KGGETTGLALPAQ
-437 YLFGNLNLSDKN
+437 YLFGNLNFTSKE
-449 VFKSTGETAY
+449 VYKSTGKNAFKVGALA
-459 EYDDEGHLVYEV
+459 DEV
-471 DASGNTTDIP
+471 
-481 KLTGKT
+481 
-487 GTVYVITYSDS
+487 VYVTTYTDT
-498 GKKNPDGTP
+498 GEVNDDGTP
-507 ILNATVNRAEFDTT
+507 ILTAKITREAFDNATMKQPPKTNAEIVPGQ
-521 KMSPLPEKAADI
+521 K
-533 KTGTVYTTG
+533 YTTG
-542 DIFKEVKLN
+542 DTYAKTDLGTAYKAYETKLKN
-551 ANYSAY
+551 D
-557 VENLEKNKNP
+557 NKNP

-607 ILAKIAP
+607 ILKAIAP